1 MIARRVALAAGA
13 GLVLALAACGEPTKD
28 EIIEKARGVRT
39 RAALE
44 KKLGRP
50 ADIQKLGPVEMW
62 TYKTKTGDVIFV
74 ITGERVALQAAE

>member
-1 MIARRVALAAGA
+1 MIARRVALAVGA
-13 GLVLALAACGEPTKD
+13 ALFLALAACGEPTKD
-28 EIIEKARGVRT
+28 EIIEKARGVET

-50 ADIQKLGPVEMW
+50 SDIQKLGPVEMW

>member
-1 MIARRVALAAGA
+1 MRAARVAGAVGAA
-13 GLVLALAACGEPTKD
+13 LLLALAACGEPTKD
-28 EIIEKARGVRT
+28 EVIEKARGVET

-50 ADIQKLGPVEMW
+50 SDIQKLGPVEMW

>member
-1 MIARRVALAAGA
+1 MIARRAALAAGA
-13 GLVLALAACGEPTKD
+13 ALVLALAACGEPTKD
-28 EIIEKARGVRT
+28 EIIEKARGVET

-50 ADIQKLGPVEMW
+50 SDIQKLGPVEMW

>member
-1 MIARRVALAAGA
+1 MRAARFAAVAAAA
-13 GLVLALAACGEPTKD
+13 LLLALAACGEPTKD
-28 EIIEKARGVRT
+28 EIIEKARGVET

-50 ADIQKLGPVEMW
+50 TDIQKLGPVEMW